1 MNTIKVNLLFYL
13 YKIKPNKK
21 GQCPVR
27 CRITYLKKRK
37 QFSTGLFISPSNWNS
52 KQQLVKPPEPDSE
65 LINTQLSLIK
75 TKLSQAFLMLQI
87 KESSFTVSDIY
98 TVYKGE
104 KIEKEYNVIE
114 FFERYLKRLKT
125 LVGIDIKQVT
135 WNKHLYVKDDVKRFI
150 KWKFK
155 TNDYPLKKVIIDKD
169 LGHCYNVKN
178 YKETWKILKDEFDW
192 NC

>member
-1 MNTIKVNLLFYL
+1 MKLNILYTI
-13 YKIKPNKK
+13 NKSKENSK
-21 GQCPVR
+21 GLCGIT
-27 CRITYLKKRK
+27 CRLTYLKKRK
-37 QFSTGLFISPSNWNS
+37 QFSTGLFINPSFWNN

-87 KESSFTVSDIY
+87 KESSLTVEDIY

-125 LVGIDIKQVT
+125 LVGIDIKQV
-135 WNKHLYVKDDVKRFI
+135 N
-150 KWKFK
+150 
-155 TNDYPLKKVIIDKD
+155 
-169 LGHCYNVKN
+169 
-178 YKETWKILKDEFDW
+178 
-192 NC
+192 